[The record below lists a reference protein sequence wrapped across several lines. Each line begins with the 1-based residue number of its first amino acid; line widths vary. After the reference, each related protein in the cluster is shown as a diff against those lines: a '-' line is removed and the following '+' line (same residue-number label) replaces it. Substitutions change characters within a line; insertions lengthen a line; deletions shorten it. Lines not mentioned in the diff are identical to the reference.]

1 MRLIAV
7 FLSVL
12 VLAAPAAHGSD
23 FLNLDFERSTPSG
36 QARPWYLG
44 GAGYEVVVDTATA
57 VSGENSVRMRYESG
71 EGFGVATSTFP
82 LDGALG
88 RKVRYTGYIKTE
100 GVTDGY
106 AGLWWRVDGPGQ
118 RNMLAFDNMDGRG
131 ATGTTDWTRYEI
143 ELSVD
148 TLAVNINFG
157 VLLTGRGTAWFDA
170 LEVEL
175 DGKAYKDSL
184 GPKFVP
190 DEEQLA
196 WIRENAMPFDTD
208 DPSAPH
214 DDLAPLRE
222 LVGDARIVALGEGT
236 HGTREFFRMKHR
248 ITEFLASEMGFTVFA
263 IEANMP
269 EARRV
274 NDYVLRG
281 EGDPK
286 EALAGFYFCTWN
298 TEEVL
303 AMIEWMREFNAEGR
317 GRIEFCGFDL
327 QTPTVAMED
336 VESFVEAAEPE
347 YLDSLREEFDRVRDI
362 SQAAR
367 TTRERTAEFYGP
379 WHESATRV
387 LEHLQENRERYLES
401 FDVMTVDWAIQNA
414 RIVRQGADMWM
425 EDGRSRDESM
435 ADNVDWLLAHTPPGT
450 KIVLW
455 AHNGHVSR
463 DPTYAPM
470 GSVLSER
477 HGDDMSVLGFAFHE
491 GEYTAV
497 GKDRLGTYGT
507 SPSEAGSVEWALHES
522 GMARFILDLRSASAE
537 SPRSGWLA
545 STLDFRSIG
554 AVAVEYAFFPRVV
567 ADMFDALVF
576 FEESHPSRPL
586 PATGSPPWEEKE
598 GEEE

>member
-1 MRLIAV
+1 
-7 FLSVL
+7 
-12 VLAAPAAHGSD
+12 
-23 FLNLDFERSTPSG
+23 
-36 QARPWYLG
+36 
-44 GAGYEVVVDTATA
+44 GYEAVVDTTTA
-57 VSGENSVRMRYESG
+57 MSGENSVRIRYESG

-82 LDGALG
+82 LDSSLG
-88 RKVRYTGYIKTE
+88 RKVLYTGYIKTE

-118 RNMLAFDNMDGRG
+118 RNMLAFDNMQDRG

-148 TLAVNINFG
+148 TLAVNVNFG
-157 VLLTGRGTAWFDA
+157 VLLTGKGTAWFDA

-175 DGKAYKDSL
+175 DEEAYKDSL

-190 DEEQLA
+190 GEEQLA
-196 WIRENAMPFDTD
+196 WMRASAIPLDTD

-248 ITEFLASEMGFTVFA
+248 LTEFLASEMGFTVFA

-281 EGDPK
+281 EGESK
-286 EALAGFYFCTWN
+286 EALAGLYFWTWN

-303 AMIEWMREFNAEGR
+303 AMIEWMREFNEEGK
-317 GRIEFCGFDL
+317 GRMEFWGFDV

-336 VESFVEAAEPE
+336 VESFIEVAEPE
-347 YLDSLREEFDRVRDI
+347 YLDSLREEFDRVRDTFL
-362 SQAAR
+362 AAR

-387 LEHLQENRERYLES
+387 LEHLQENRERYLAS

-414 RIVRQGADMWM
+414 RVVRQGADMWM

-435 ADNVDWLLAHTPPGT
+435 ADNVDWILAHTPPGT

-463 DPTYAPM
+463 GAAYGSM

-477 HGDDMSVLGFAFHE
+477 HGDDMSVFGFAFHE

-497 GKDRLGTYGT
+497 GKDGLGTYGT
-507 SPSEAGSVEWALHES
+507 SPSEAGSVEWALHQS
-522 GMARFILDLRSASAE
+522 GLAPMVLDLSVVSTE
-537 SPRSGWLA
+537 SVQSGWLA
-545 STLDFRSIG
+545 GELDFRSIG
-554 AVAVEYAFFPRVV
+554 AVAVEYAFRPGVV
-567 ADMFDALVF
+567 TDMFDALVF
-576 FEESHPSRPL
+576 FDKSHPSRSL
-586 PATGSPPWEEKE
+586 PRAGSPPRERKE
-598 GEEE
+598 GEGE

>member
-1 MRLIAV
+1 MRPIAV

-44 GAGYEVVVDTATA
+44 GAGYEAVVDTTTA
-57 VSGENSVRMRYESG
+57 VSGENSVRLRYESG
-71 EGFGVATSTFP
+71 NGFGVATLTFP
-82 LDGALG
+82 LDSALG
-88 RKVRYTGYIKTE
+88 KKVRYTGHIKTE

-157 VLLTGRGTAWFDA
+157 VLLTGKGTAWFDA

-175 DGKAYKDSL
+175 DEEAYKDSL

-196 WIRENAMPFDTD
+196 WIRESALPLDTD

-286 EALAGFYFCTWN
+286 EALAGLYFWTWN

-303 AMIEWMREFNAEGR
+303 AMIEWMREFNAEGK
-317 GRIEFCGFDL
+317 GRIEFWGFDL
-327 QTPTVAMED
+327 QYPQVAMED
-336 VESFVEAAEPE
+336 IESFVEAAEPE
-347 YLDSLREEFDRVRDI
+347 YLDSLREEFGRVGDV
-362 SQAAR
+362 SLAAR
-367 TTRERTAEFYGP
+367 TTRDRDAEFYAP
-379 WHESATRV
+379 WHEPATRV
-387 LEHLQENRERYLES
+387 LEHLQGNRERYLES

-414 RIVRQGADMWM
+414 RVVRQGADMWM

-435 ADNVDWLLAHTPPGT
+435 ADNVDWMLAHTPPGT
-450 KIVLW
+450 KVVLW
-455 AHNGHVSR
+455 AHNGHVNR
-463 DPTYAPM
+463 DPTYGPM

-497 GKDRLGTYGT
+497 GHDGLGTYGT
-507 SPSEAGSVEWALHES
+507 SSSEAGSVEWALHES
-522 GMARFILDLRSASAE
+522 GMARFILDLRSASAD

-545 STLDFRSIG
+545 GTLDFRSIG
-554 AVAVEYAFFPRVV
+554 AVAVEYAFHPGVV
-567 ADMFDALVF
+567 TDMFDALIF
-576 FEESHPSRPL
+576 FEESHPSRSL
-586 PATGSPPWEEKE
+586 PRMGSPPWEEKE

>member
-1 MRLIAV
+1 MRAIAV

-12 VLAAPAAHGSD
+12 ALAAPVVHGSG

-44 GAGYEVVVDTATA
+44 GAGYEAVVDTTTA
-57 VSGENSVRMRYESG
+57 MSGENSVRIRYESG

-82 LDGALG
+82 LDSSLG
-88 RKVRYTGYIKTE
+88 RKVLYTGYIKTE

-157 VLLTGRGTAWFDA
+157 VLLTGKGTAWFDA

-175 DGKAYKDSL
+175 DEEAYKDSL

-190 DEEQLA
+190 GEEQLA
-196 WIRENAMPFDTD
+196 WMRASAIPLDTD

-248 ITEFLASEMGFTVFA
+248 LTEFLASEMGFTVFA

-281 EGDPK
+281 EGDSE
-286 EALAGFYFCTWN
+286 EALAGLYFWTWN

-303 AMIEWMREFNAEGR
+303 AMIEWMREFNEEGK
-317 GRIEFCGFDL
+317 GRMEFWGFDV

-336 VESFVEAAEPE
+336 VESFIEVAEPE

-362 SQAAR
+362 FLAAR
-367 TTRERTAEFYGP
+367 TTRDRDDEFYRP

-387 LEHLQENRERYLES
+387 LEHLRENRERYLAS

-414 RIVRQGADMWM
+414 RVVRQGADMWM

-435 ADNVDWLLAHTPPGT
+435 ADNVDWILAHTSPGT
-450 KIVLW
+450 KVVLW

-463 DPTYAPM
+463 GAAYGSM

-477 HGDDMSVLGFAFHE
+477 HGDDMSVFGFAFHE

-497 GKDRLGTYGT
+497 GKDGLGTYGT
-507 SPSEAGSVEWALHES
+507 SPSEAGSVEWALHQS
-522 GMARFILDLRSASAE
+522 GLAPMVLDLSVVSTE
-537 SPRSGWLA
+537 SVQSGWLA
-545 STLDFRSIG
+545 GKLDFRSIG
-554 AVAVEYAFFPRVV
+554 AVAVEYAFHRGVV
-567 ADMFDALVF
+567 TDMFDALVF
-576 FEESHPSRPL
+576 FDKSHPSRSL
-586 PATGSPPWEEKE
+586 PGLEQPPRERKE
-598 GEEE
+598 GEGE